1 MKKYKLQI
9 EIRECM
15 YTEKLSQS
23 YYRVGRSMP
32 CLCLSESI
40 LGAWT
45 TIGVHFP
52 LRRDIARQKNHIIY
66 HIKQQYTFT
75 KISFSL
81 FILLKLKKVWIIKN
95 LDYNISISNS
105 NK

>member
-1 MKKYKLQI
+1 MILSDENKLQTKYI
-9 EIRECM
+9 HECM
-15 YTEKLSQS
+15 FTEKLSQS

-52 LRRDIARQKNHIIY
+52 LRRDCQTKKKLSLNNNICLQKSL
-66 HIKQQYTFT
+66 
-75 KISFSL
+75 SFYSCE
-81 FILLKLKKVWIIKN
+81 I
-95 LDYNISISNS
+95 
-105 NK
+105 